1 MKKVLFWLLGIIV
14 VFLIV
19 VFVLLFTQPGNSILK
34 PIIQTQI
41 STYARLPLKIEKF
54 SLRPSS
60 LHLLISQQDHI
71 QALLEVNFSLI
82 SQKFQGRFDFNAQ
95 NLEQLPD
102 TFYLPLHGGFTIN
115 ATFQGKP
122 KDFDFNMLSNIAQSR
137 THIQAMIKN
146 FDVREIHAQIQNL
159 RLEKLP
165 INQALYTTGRLHLQA
180 DVKKGTN
187 NEFEGKLVTELQG
200 GKVDEKLVQKDFKFN
215 IPKTN
220 FSTLLKAD
228 FKDNIIQSS
237 FKFFS
242 NIGSISTQ
250 GILEVPTLTINGNY
264 EVALS
269 DLLALAP
276 LLKTSLRG
284 AFKTKGTIKSDTK
297 TPNTLLINGTT
308 DIANS
313 DSLYQA
319 TLENFSLKNVS
330 FQTKKLAI
338 DKLLWMAYIPE
349 YINAQADFK
358 LQVKDFDKMMSL
370 DIAGKINGKTQNKP
384 IKKAFDIDMP
394 DKSFEF
400 KTKAYAKGSA
410 GKFDIDF
417 DSPLASFKVQQA
429 DFNLEKI
436 TAQGKYDI
444 ALADL
449 GQLQFITGRKLQGA
463 INLNGKFGY
472 DKNMYVDFASHSLGG
487 LLDGKLENSQ
497 FKAHLEKID
506 SKKFFYFLQLSE
518 LAEAFM
524 DGDMTYNLAKETGNI
539 SLLLKD
545 GKILPNQLT
554 QAFKKYAKFDVA
566 KEVFETIRFDSSI
579 KKWVLDAKFDMQS
592 NDVKIVSDR
601 LKVNLPNNKIDTKI
615 KLSMKSD
622 FVYAIVS
629 GDLNSPKTQIDAS
642 HLVKSQASKAIE
654 KGAEKAVEKYIPK
667 QNQDKIKN
675 LLNKALKGF

>member
-14 VFLIV
+14 FVLLIMSI
-19 VFVLLFTQPGNSILK
+19 LLFTQPGNSILK

-41 STYARLPLKIEKF
+41 SKYARLPLKIEKF

-60 LHLLISQQDHI
+60 IHLFISQQDHI
-71 QALLEVNFSLI
+71 RADLQVDFSLI
-82 SQKFQGRFDFNAQ
+82 SQKFQGRFDFDAQ

-102 TFYLPLHGGFTIN
+102 TFYLPLNGGFTIN

-122 KDFDFNMLSNIAQSR
+122 KDFDFHMLSDIANSR
-137 THIQAMIKN
+137 SHIQAMIKN
-146 FDVREIHAQIQNL
+146 FSLEEIHAQIQNL

-165 INQALYTTGRLHLQA
+165 INQALYTTGRLNLQA
-180 DVKKGTN
+180 DVKKGTSN
-187 NEFEGKLVTELQG
+187 KFEGKLVTELQG
-200 GKVDEKLVQKDFKFN
+200 GKVDEKLVKKDFKFN

-228 FKDNIIQSS
+228 FKDNAIQSD

-250 GILEVPTLTINGNY
+250 GILEIPTLTINGNY
-264 EVALS
+264 EVDLS
-269 DLLALAP
+269 DLSALAP

-297 TPNTLLINGTT
+297 IPNTLLINGTT
-308 DIANS
+308 DIADSNS
-313 DSLYQA
+313 FYQA
-319 TLENFSLKNVS
+319 ILENFSLKNIS

-338 DKLLWMAYIPE
+338 DKLLWMVYIPE
-349 YINAQADFK
+349 YINAQADLK
-358 LQVKDFDKMMSL
+358 LQAKDFDKAMSF
-370 DIAGKINGKTQNKP
+370 DVSGKINGKTQNKP
-384 IKKAFDIDMP
+384 IKKVFDIDMP
-394 DKSFEF
+394 DKPFEL
-400 KTKAYAKGSA
+400 KTQAYTRGSD

-417 DSPLASFKVQQA
+417 DSPLASLKIKQA

-436 TAQGKYDI
+436 TAQGNYDVV
-444 ALADL
+444 LADL
-449 GQLQFITGRKLQGA
+449 KQFQFITGRKLQGA

-472 DKNMYVDFASHSLGG
+472 DKNIYVDFASHSLGG
-487 LLDGKLENSQ
+487 LLKGKLENNQ

-506 SKKFFYFLQLSE
+506 SKKFFYFLQLPE

-524 DGDMTYNLAKETGNI
+524 DGDMGYNLAQETGNI

-554 QAFKKYAKFDVA
+554 QAFKKYTKFDVA

-592 NDVKIVSDR
+592 NDLKIVSDR

-629 GDLNSPKTQIDAS
+629 GDLNSPKTQIDAT
-642 HLVKSQASKAIE
+642 HLVKSQANKAIE